1 MKGEGIVQA
10 FCGSGATERRRT
22 VRLRGLDAARTYRIT
37 DWDNPSQPLER
48 TGAQLLSTGLEL
60 QAIEGNQAL
69 VFQVQ
74 LMP

>member
-1 MKGEGIVQA
+1 MQA
-10 FCGSGATERRRT
+10 FCGSGATVRRQT
-22 VRLRGLDAARTYRIT
+22 LRLRGLDAARTYRIT
-37 DWDNPSQPLER
+37 DWDNPSQLLER

-69 VFQVQ
+69 VFQLQ